1 MSQDIFVALAAPFP
15 PDRVSWRV
23 GSTMTDKKRGM
34 ALAYIDARDV
44 MDRLDA
50 VVGPANW
57 RRMHPHANGRTL
69 CLLEIK
75 VGGEWVG
82 KEDGAGDTDVE
93 AEKGAL
99 SDAFKRAA
107 VNWGIGRYLY
117 DLPSPWVEIEP
128 AGKSYRIV
136 KEEHDKL
143 KALLANDAKTHV
155 SAASLALSIA
165 PPDEAL
171 FTDPPPNVDALLH
184 AIGLQENGADLHA
197 WGVENKPAI
206 DRLPEATANRV
217 RAAYHARR
225 NLLAGKVAA

>member
-1 MSQDIFVALAAPFP
+1 MSNDLFVALAAPFP
-15 PDRVSWRV
+15 ADRVSWRV
-23 GSTMTDKKRGM
+23 GSTMADKKKGM

-44 MDRLDA
+44 MDRLDS

-57 RRMHPHANGRTL
+57 RRVHPHANGRTL
-69 CLLEIK
+69 CSLEIK
-75 VGGEWVG
+75 INGEWVA

-117 DLPSPWVEIEP
+117 DLPSPWVEIEQ
-128 AGKSYRIV
+128 AGKSYRIAE
-136 KEEHDKL
+136 KEHEKL
-143 KALLANDAKTHV
+143 QALLKRDARGFV
-155 SAASLALSIA
+155 PAAASA
-165 PPDEAL
+165 PKAQEEDPFA
-171 FTDPPPNVDALLH
+171 DPPPNVNALLH
-184 AIGLQENGADLHA
+184 AIGLQETAADLHA

-206 DRLPEATANRV
+206 DRLPTATADKV

-225 NLLAGKVAA
+225 GELGKAAA

>member
-1 MSQDIFVALAAPFP
+1 MTNDLFVALAAPFP
-15 PDRVSWRV
+15 PERVSWRV
-23 GSTMTDKKRGM
+23 GSTTGDKKKGM

-44 MDRLDA
+44 MDRLDS

-57 RRMHPHANGRTL
+57 RRVHPHANGRTL
-69 CLLEIK
+69 CSLEIK
-75 VGGEWVG
+75 INGEWVA

-117 DLPSPWVEIEP
+117 DLPSPWVEIEQ
-128 AGKSYRIV
+128 AGKSYRIAE
-136 KEEHDKL
+136 KEHEKL
-143 KALLANDAKTHV
+143 EAILKRDARGFV
-155 SAASLALSIA
+155 PVAASA
-165 PPDEAL
+165 PKAQDDGSLPD
-171 FTDPPPNVDALLH
+171 DPPPNVDALLH
-184 AIGLQENGADLHA
+184 AIGLQETAADLHA

-206 DRLPEATANRV
+206 DRLPTATADKV

-225 NLLAGKVAA
+225 GELGKAAA